1 MNNVDLSK
9 EEKLLKAND
18 VARILNVSRAL
29 AYRLIQQGEI
39 PVIRIRHAV
48 RVKPS
53 DLEIFINNCR
63 STLQGE

>member
-1 MNNVDLSK
+1 MSNVDLSK

-18 VARILNVSRAL
+18 VARILNISRAMT
-29 AYRLIQQGEI
+29 YRLIQQGEI

-48 RVKPS
+48 RVKLS
-53 DLEIFINNCR
+53 DLESFINNCR